1 MSSQVSPSVSGDS
14 GSRITGIEAGISFNS
29 LAHVVGYLQRVP
41 EVDAAP
47 DAHIDVLLSHLR
59 DAAKLPFQV
68 RICEIGR
75 SDGELY
81 GRLPAFE
88 YAN

>member
-1 MSSQVSPSVSGDS
+1 L
-14 GSRITGIEAGISFNS
+14 RTALRISFNS

-81 GRLPAFE
+81 GRLK
-88 YAN
+88 